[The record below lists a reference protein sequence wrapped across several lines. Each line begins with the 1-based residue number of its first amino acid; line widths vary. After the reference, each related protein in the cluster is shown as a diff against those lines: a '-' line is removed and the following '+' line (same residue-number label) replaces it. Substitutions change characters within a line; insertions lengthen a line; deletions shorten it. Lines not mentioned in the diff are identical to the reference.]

1 MPWSSHVI
9 VVAVVVVVVVVI
21 GAVVIV
27 SSSLSNH
34 LGITDP
40 TKGSSSLGIVVSVL
54 GCLLLVIDN
63 LREVIGELTA
73 LLVRELC

>member
-1 MPWSSHVI
+1 MVI
-9 VVAVVVVVVVVI
+9 LGIVPHCVPSLNIIVVI

-63 LREVIGELTA
+63 LREVIGELSA
-73 LLVRELC
+73 LLVRELR